1 MLYVAWKRGLHRKF
15 AHFVPFHPIKKR
27 TFNLLCAL
35 DIFFQN
41 VGSKLCFRLICT
53 TVEFKIIHP
62 LMFIHLTIV
71 LRTFPGHC
79 RPYRSKC
86 GEWIMRLSLS
96 HHPQANCAR
105 RRQGQK
111 VTCFAAVWII
121 INIAVQL
128 WRLGGTV
135 DGLDAHISKSGGV
148 SFWCLTDREV
158 NVAERLRLD
167 SLLPTACHYRVVPK
181 GLLIFLGSLYIEL

>member
-1 MLYVAWKRGLHRKF
+1 MRWVDHAP
-15 AHFVPFHPIKKR
+15 VPFP
-27 TFNLLCAL
+27 
-35 DIFFQN
+35 
-41 VGSKLCFRLICT
+41 
-53 TVEFKIIHP
+53 P
-62 LMFIHLTIV
+62 
-71 LRTFPGHC
+71 
-79 RPYRSKC
+79 
-86 GEWIMRLSLS
+86 
-96 HHPQANCAR
+96 PQANCAR

-121 INIAVQL
+121 IYIAVQL

-181 GLLIFLGSLYIEL
+181 GLLIFLGSLCKEVAKTTSGTLVYRFERQTAKKKKLFLRKTLWPRLGMQDFISGTFG